1 MNKSNMDEL
10 HRELKMQ
17 TEACYMT
24 IKEANE
30 KLELIR
36 SRCLHPSSE
45 LVDYEERV
53 GRIIPF
59 TRVCEVCGE
68 VIREK

>member
-1 MNKSNMDEL
+1 MDEL

-36 SRCLHPSSE
+36 SRCLHPSTTS
-45 LVDYEERV
+45 VNYDFGP
-53 GRIIPF
+53 GRIMPY
-59 TRVCEVCGE
+59 TQVCDVCGD
-68 VIREK
+68 VIRVKK